1 MRVGTRYFL
10 IAIIAAAVAGALA
23 LGVAFVTGYFS
34 APGQVDPFAQAPDLA
49 PAATAPPAASAPP
62 AAVAR
67 KGPPPKQ
74 FQDWVVICPEPAAN
88 TTAVCQAAQKVT
100 IKESGKQLMQVVV
113 GFPAGDDKAIAVF
126 FLPLGMLLPQGAKL
140 VIGDVEIGR
149 LAVQRCEPGGCIAPL
164 QLTDDVLGKLTG
176 SAAGKIVVTNAEG
189 KNIDIPLS
197 LKGFSAAYADLKKG

>member
-1 MRVGTRYFL
+1 MRAGTRYFL

-23 LGVAFVTGYFS
+23 LGGAFVTGYFT
-34 APGQVDPFAQAPDLA
+34 APGQVDSVAQAPDLA
-49 PAATAPPAASAPP
+49 PAATAPPAAPAPSTT
-62 AAVAR
+62 AAK
-67 KGPPPKQ
+67 KGPPPRQ
-74 FQDWVVICPEPAAN
+74 FQDWVVICPEPGADGKAI
-88 TTAVCQAAQKVT
+88 CQAAQKVT

-164 QLTDDVLGKLTG
+164 QLTDEVLSKLN
-176 SAAGKIVVTNAEG
+176 SSPAGKIVVTNAEG

-197 LKGFSAAYADLKKG
+197 LKGFSAAFADLKKG